1 VRITEVNVSTPLARE
16 LSACCHLN
24 LVGGRSQKYAAAASD
39 TVVVVEANNT
49 VLQRVVEMRVPRTAE
64 VMGVPGN
71 WNPEGGNLYA
81 TRKLQSESA
90 GDFSTV

>member
-1 VRITEVNVSTPLARE
+1 
-16 LSACCHLN
+16 
-24 LVGGRSQKYAAAASD
+24 
-39 TVVVVEANNT
+39 
-49 VLQRVVEMRVPRTAE
+49 
-64 VMGVPGN
+64 VMCVPGN